1 MDTTESTEQNA
12 QVIAVFP
19 DKVKISVKDLEIFKN
34 VDETLKVGS
43 YLKIEDSENASL
55 IAIIEN
61 FQISIRD
68 VKDENG
74 EIKHVREHLIE
85 AFPLGV
91 LRDGKFERGGDS
103 LAIPPKNVTPA
114 TVDEIKKIYEESIEV
129 KESFTFSTLASNP
142 TVKVPVNGNK
152 FFNKHIAIVGST
164 GSGKSHTL
172 SSIIQKAVSTKDGD
186 FSLNNSHVIIFDIHS
201 EYKSAFPNANFIDIS
216 NLALPYW
223 LLNSEELEE
232 ILLDTGERDN
242 YNQSSVFRKLVTENK
257 KKHNPSLTKVFY
269 DTPLFFDITEVQNAL
284 YNLKNETKN
293 SKASSR
299 YMIVDDSYT
308 CTDSSTTVDSGI
320 LLSEEEKISKYFKN
334 EFQFHPTKN
343 QNVTKGDYAEGTLD
357 KFFVRFQEKIN
368 QDRLS
373 FLFGSEAKTISFE
386 KTLENLL
393 GYKTDNNSNITVIDL
408 SGVPFEVLSITV
420 SLISRLIFE
429 HGYFYKRL
437 RCTSNPSEKINND
450 IPILLVYEE
459 AHKYVPNSELVKYR
473 SSKKSI
479 ERIAKEGRKYG
490 VTLLLASQRP
500 SEISETIFSQCNNF
514 IAMRLTNPVDQGYVK
529 KLLPDSLGS
538 LVDKMTSLK
547 QGEAILVGE
556 SIILPSIVKID
567 RCDPQ
572 PSSNDIPYWELW
584 KTEWK
589 GLNFEELKEEWY
601 K

>member
-1 MDTTESTEQNA
+1 MSTGNSTEPNA

-19 DKVKISVKDLEIFKN
+19 DKVKITVKDLEIFRN

-74 EIKHVREHLIE
+74 DIKHVREHIIE

-91 LRDGKFERGGDS
+91 LRNGKFERGGDS
-103 LAIPPKNVTPA
+103 LAIPPKSVFPA
-114 TVDEIKKIYEESIEV
+114 TIDEIKKIYEESIEE
-129 KESFTFSTLASNP
+129 KESFTFSSLSSNP

-172 SSIIQKAVSTKDGD
+172 SSIIQKAVSEKDGS

-201 EYKSAFPNANFIDIS
+201 EYKSAFPNANFIDIT

-257 KKHNPSLTKVFY
+257 KKHNPGHVKVFY
-269 DTPLFFDITEVQNAL
+269 DTPLFFDVTEIQNAL

-293 SKASSR
+293 SKSSNR
-299 YMIVDDSYT
+299 YMMIDGSYT
-308 CTDSSTTVDSGI
+308 CTDSSTTVDTGV
-320 LLSEEEKISKYFKN
+320 LLSEEEKLSKYFEK
-334 EFQFHPTKN
+334 EFQFHSTKN
-343 QNVTKGDYAEGTLD
+343 QNITKGDYAEGTLD

-373 FLFGSEAKTISFE
+373 FLFGPDAKGISFE
-386 KTLENLL
+386 ETLKNLL
-393 GYKTDNNSNITVIDL
+393 GYKTDSKSNITVIDL

-437 RCTSNPSEKINND
+437 RCTTNPLEKINND
-450 IPILLVYEE
+450 VPILLVYEE

-490 VTLLLASQRP
+490 VTLMLASQRP

-514 IAMRLTNPVDQGYVK
+514 IAMRLTNPVDQSYVK

-538 LVDKMTSLK
+538 LIDKMTSLK
-547 QGEAILVGE
+547 QGDALLVGE
-556 SIILPSIVKID
+556 SIILPSIVTID
-567 RCDPQ
+567 RCSPQ

-584 KTEWK
+584 KNEWK
-589 GLNFEELKEEWY
+589 EMNFEELKKEWY